1 MYFLCVLLFL
11 FQNNTPKHV
20 LEYHNITN
28 KNNELA
34 FIKKYKNSTKVNIQA
49 YVVSLEMKQAEYKVM
64 PWQKLS
70 VFNKGKQKLEQLIS
84 KNKNNAHLRYVRL
97 VIQEQLPKILN
108 YNSEIKND
116 KQFLS
121 ELLKIK
127 DSTDFLDPY
136 IKTYT
141 TL

>member
-1 MYFLCVLLFL
+1 
-11 FQNNTPKHV
+11 V

-97 VIQEQLPKILN
+97 VIQEQLPKVLN

>member
-97 VIQEQLPKILN
+97 VIQEQLPKVLN

>member
-1 MYFLCVLLFL
+1 
-11 FQNNTPKHV
+11 V